1 MILTE
6 AEAKTKWCPH
16 ARVRDIAFDEVELRD
31 CLQAMPDPEREDN
44 VEVRIVGPF
53 AGPAFNRQQ
62 LSGSDEDSPD
72 TTMAPGSKC
81 IGSAC
86 MAWRWRM
93 YLQAEPDQHSRGY
106 CGLSGRPA

>member
-16 ARVRDIAFDEVELRD
+16 ARVIVPITEAETNEMVDTATGNRI
-31 CLQAMPDPEREDN
+31 DN
-44 VEVRIVGPF
+44 GKVPK
-53 AGPAFNRQQ
+53 N
-62 LSGSDEDSPD
+62 
-72 TTMAPGSKC
+72 SKC
-81 IGSAC
+81 IGSSC